1 MPKHPG
7 SFLVAALAGAFAL
20 TCHAEH
26 SGTGPFDSLA
36 RDQVLSQSS
45 VHALAQ
51 DRKGYL
57 WIGTQAGLD
66 RYDGYRIRSWK
77 SDADDPQTL
86 SHGFIKDLLVA
97 ADGTLWVGTA
107 RGLDRL
113 DPDTGALSR
122 LPVQLPDG
130 SRTSGDIDA
139 GSLVEDGN
147 GDIYATGL
155 NPSQPLRWRPGR
167 PTLEPVEV
175 AGRLAPVQ
183 RSGARAALTRDRAG
197 RIWLAGRGGLW
208 RLDRET
214 DRFEPVLR
222 VETDKRIPVVTEH
235 VLTAGPGNGISYASA
250 EGLFIVDPDAEP
262 AIRHLRPARH
272 GFDSDATRAVASDS
286 RGALW
291 FTAPGVVGRL
301 DRDGRWQRFDQP
313 SLDQRDRENRGAHTL
328 HLEETPDG
336 DIWLAGLFGLLRFDP
351 ESSRMHRYRHDPND
365 PSSPP
370 PTVAE
375 NGYRIFLDR
384 FGTLWIGGHLGGIA
398 RLPPHAERFLHVRD
412 TAPSNT
418 NRNIVRAITE
428 QRLDEREFVWVAN
441 QNHGVT
447 AWERSGPKDYR
458 LAARYEPGGG
468 ISRIGVVRDIAI
480 DPADDSVWLAGTIGL
495 GRVETAGEPI
505 EVVEFSGRPAPASLR
520 TLQFT
525 EPGRAVAAGGANGR
539 TRIWLLET
547 AGGRPSIR
555 RTLTAPDEPR
565 SQTIFHVA
573 PRSNGDLV
581 ATYGDGILLLDP
593 ESGEVGRHFPGLH
606 PRREAARPLFMLSPD
621 GNGGFWAGTRGAG
634 LLHIRFIGRDQPVF
648 SRITAE
654 DGLPDETVYAIL
666 PDATG
671 KLWLSTNRGIVRFDP
686 DARSFNQ
693 YTPGDGLQGWEFN
706 HAVAHIGESGRY
718 YFGGVFGWNVF
729 EPGRVR
735 PLLQP
740 PELDLTGVF
749 VNDRPLAIGPDR
761 RLPPLR
767 HDRNRLVIDYAG
779 LHFAAPDRIRYQYR
793 LDGVD
798 DDWIDAGTTPQAR
811 YASLTPGKYRFEVR
825 AANLDGIW
833 SAAEELLRFEILRPP
848 WATPW
853 AWALYAAAAAVLV
866 LTVLAQQKRKRHRLQ
881 ILVDKRTE
889 ELRQQNELV
898 DHQARQL
905 EAALRARTTL
915 FANVSHEFRTPLT
928 LIQASIDRLAVAP
941 DPDAVATARRYS
953 GRLLRLVEQ
962 LLDLSR
968 LRLGRA
974 PRPEP
979 QWRLDSV
986 VSQTVEAFR
995 PVADERRVALET
1007 RINGAW
1013 HTECPQDLVEKI
1025 LLNLLSNAI
1034 KFTPAGGRVTV
1045 SLEPSGNE
1053 AELAVADTG
1062 PGIAQADQERIFE
1075 RFYRAESAENDRTV
1089 GAGIGLALVFES
1101 ARAAGGR
1108 LHLDSAPGRGS
1119 RFSVTLPAERP
1130 IPGSLQRPPETDA
1143 ERRELDV
1150 ATLLTTTPADTAPS
1164 HRAEAASPAE
1174 SLLVVEDNPDLREYL
1189 ANALS
1194 DRWHV
1199 VLAADGREGLER
1211 ARELQPDLI
1220 VSDLMM
1226 PHVDGFEMLSALR
1239 TNIDTSHI
1247 PVLMLTARQDEDTRL
1262 KAFTLSADGFLAKP
1276 FRIDELKARL
1286 AQMIL
1291 QRERTQAW
1299 ARGQRTAEP
1308 RAGQDADGEPPAD
1321 AISDR
1326 DRRML
1331 ETLERWLA
1339 EHFADPQLDIGAMA
1353 EAVHVAP
1360 RTLQRKLK
1368 SLLGQSPAHF
1378 IRDFRMA
1385 RARELLRE
1393 TDRSVTEIALAVG
1406 YSSSQYF
1413 SRAFRQVHGRP
1424 PEAWRRT
1431 VDSSTD

>member
-1 MPKHPG
+1 M
-7 SFLVAALAGAFAL
+7 AAFAGAFAL
-20 TCHAEH
+20 SGSADPG
-26 SGTGPFDSLA
+26 GTGPFQSLA

-51 DRKGYL
+51 DREGYL

-77 SDADDPQTL
+77 SDPDDPGTL
-86 SHGFIKDLLVA
+86 SHGFVKDLLA
-97 ADGTLWVGTA
+97 ARDGRIWVGTA

-113 DPDTGALSR
+113 DPGTGSVTR

-139 GSLVEDGN
+139 GSLIEDGN

-155 NPSQPLRWRPGR
+155 RPSRPLRWRPGR

-175 AGRLAPVQ
+175 VDPPSPLEDPG
-183 RSGARAALTRDRAG
+183 SRAALARDRAG
-197 RIWLAGRGGLW
+197 RIWLAGRTGLW
-208 RLDRET
+208 RLDRST

-222 VETDKRIPVVTEH
+222 TKADEPFAVVTEH
-235 VLTAGPGNGISYASA
+235 VVTAGPGNGVSYASG
-250 EGLFIVDPDAEP
+250 EGLFIVDPDAESP
-262 AIRHLRPARH
+262 IRHLRPARH
-272 GFDSDATRAVASDS
+272 GFDSDRVRAVAADS
-286 RGALW
+286 GDALW
-291 FTAPGVVGRL
+291 FTAPGIVGRV
-301 DRDGRWQRFDQP
+301 DRDGRWRRFEQP
-313 SLDQRDRENRGAHTL
+313 ALDPNNFENRGAHTL
-328 HLEETPDG
+328 HVEETPDG

-351 ESSRMHRYRHDPND
+351 ESGRMQRYRHDPND

-384 FGTLWIGGHLGGIA
+384 FGTLWVGGHLGGIA
-398 RLPPHAERFLHVRD
+398 RLAPHSERFVHVRD
-412 TAPSNT
+412 TAPSDT
-418 NRNIVRAITE
+418 NRNIVRAIAE
-428 QRLDEREFVWVAN
+428 HRVNEREFVWVSN

-447 AWERSGPKDYR
+447 AWERFGPKDYR
-458 LAARYEPGGG
+458 VAARYEPGGE
-468 ISRIGVVRDIAI
+468 ISRIGVVRGIAV
-480 DPADDSVWLAGTIGL
+480 DPADDSVWLAGTLGL
-495 GRVETAGEPI
+495 GRVETAGDPI
-505 EVVEFSGRPAPASLR
+505 EFVEFPSRPAPAALR
-520 TLQFT
+520 VLRFSA
-525 EPGRAVAAGGANGR
+525 PGRAIAAGGADGR
-539 TRIWLLET
+539 ARIWIVDT
-547 AGGRPSIR
+547 AGAVPSIL

-565 SQTIFHVA
+565 SSAIFHVA
-573 PRSNGDLV
+573 TRANGDLV

-593 ESGEVGRHFPGLH
+593 ESGEVSRHVPGLQ
-606 PRREAARPLFMLSPD
+606 PRRDALRPLFMLAPD
-621 GNGGFWAGTRGAG
+621 GSDGFWAGTRGGG

-648 SRITAE
+648 SRITSEA
-654 DGLPDETVYAIL
+654 GLPDETVYAIL
-666 PDATG
+666 PDASG
-671 KLWLSTNRGIVRFDP
+671 KLWLSTNHGVVRFDP
-686 DARSFNQ
+686 ENRSFSQ

-706 HAVAHIGESGRY
+706 HAVAHIGASGRY

-740 PELDLTGVF
+740 PELALAGVR
-749 VNDRPLAIGPDR
+749 VNDRTVEIGADR

-793 LDGVD
+793 LEGVD
-798 DDWIDAGTTPQAR
+798 DEWIDAGTTPQAR

-833 SAAEELLRFEILRPP
+833 SSAEELLRFEILRPP

-853 AWALYAAAAAVLV
+853 AWALYAAAAAVLI
-866 LTVLAQQKRKRHRLQ
+866 LTVLAQQKRKRLRLQ
-881 ILVDKRTE
+881 KIVDRRTE

-905 EAALRARTTL
+905 EAALKARTTL

-941 DPDAVATARRYS
+941 DPHAVATARRYAD
-953 GRLLRLVEQ
+953 RLLRLVEQ

-974 PRPEP
+974 PRSQPE
-979 QWRLDSV
+979 WRLDSV
-986 VSQTVEAFR
+986 VSQTAEAFQ
-995 PVADERRVALET
+995 PVAEERGIELET
-1007 RINGAW
+1007 RLDGAW
-1013 HTECPQDLVEKI
+1013 HTDCPQDLVEKI

-1034 KFTPAGGRVTV
+1034 KFTPPGGRVTV
-1045 SLEPSGNE
+1045 SLQPSGNE

-1062 PGIAQADQERIFE
+1062 PGIADADRERIFE
-1075 RFYRAESAENDRTV
+1075 RFYRAESAESDRTV

-1101 ARAAGGR
+1101 ARAVGGR
-1108 LHLDSAPGRGS
+1108 LHVDSEPGQGS
-1119 RFSVTLPAERP
+1119 RFSVSLPAARP
-1130 IPGSLQRPPETDA
+1130 APGRLRRPPDTDA
-1143 ERRELDV
+1143 DRRKLDV
-1150 ATLLTTTPADTAPS
+1150 ATLMASAPPEAATSPLADTDTET
-1164 HRAEAASPAE
+1164 EAAAE
-1174 SLLVVEDNPDLREYL
+1174 TLLVVEDNADLREYL
-1189 ANALS
+1189 ADALS
-1194 DRWHV
+1194 DRWRV
-1199 VLAADGREGLER
+1199 LLAADGRAGLEL
-1211 ARELQPDLI
+1211 AREALPDLI

-1226 PHVDGFEMLSALR
+1226 PDVDGFEMLSGLR

-1247 PVLMLTARQDEDTRL
+1247 PVLLLTARQDEDTRL

-1276 FRIDELKARL
+1276 FRIEELRARL
-1286 AQMIL
+1286 AQMMR
-1291 QRERTQAW
+1291 QRERVRHW
-1299 ARGQRTAEP
+1299 VRRRRSVEAESMP
-1308 RAGQDADGEPPAD
+1308 ADETEVPSD
-1321 AISDR
+1321 AISAR
-1326 DRRML
+1326 DRRL
-1331 ETLERWLA
+1331 LQTLERWLA
-1339 EHFADPQLDIGAMA
+1339 AHFTDPAIDIGAMA
-1353 EAVHVAP
+1353 EAVHVTP

-1368 SLLGQSPAHF
+1368 ALLGQSPAHY

-1393 TDRSVTEIALAVG
+1393 TERTVTEIAHAVG

-1431 VDSSTD
+1431 ADSPAD

>member
-1 MPKHPG
+1 MPKQPG
-7 SFLVAALAGAFAL
+7 PFLIAAFAGAFAL
-20 TCHAEH
+20 TGNAEH
-26 SGTGPFDSLA
+26 TGPFDSLA

-77 SDADDPQTL
+77 SDADDPHTL
-86 SHGFIKDLLVA
+86 SHGFVTDLLVA
-97 ADGTLWVGTA
+97 GDGTLWVGTV

-113 DPDTGALSR
+113 DPDTGTLTR
-122 LPVQLPDG
+122 LPVQLRDG

-147 GDIYATGL
+147 GEIYATGL
-155 NPSQPLRWRPGR
+155 NPARPLRWRPGR
-167 PTLEPVEV
+167 PTLEPVDV
-175 AGRLAPVQ
+175 AGRFAPSEE
-183 RSGARAALTRDRAG
+183 SGNHRALTRDRAG
-197 RIWLAGRGGLW
+197 RIWLAGRTGLW
-208 RLDRET
+208 RLNREA
-214 DRFEPVLR
+214 DRFEQILQ
-222 VETDKRIPVVTEH
+222 VEPEDRFPVVTEH
-235 VLTAGPGNGISYASA
+235 VVAAGPGNGVTYASA
-250 EGLFIVDPDAEP
+250 RGLFIIDPGADP
-262 AIRHLRPARH
+262 PIRHLRPSRH
-272 GFDSDATRAVASDS
+272 GFASDEARAVATDALD
-286 RGALW
+286 ALW
-291 FTAPGVVGRL
+291 FTAPGVLGRL
-301 DRDGRWQRFDQP
+301 DRNGRWQRFDQP
-313 SLDQRDRENRGAHTL
+313 ALAQADRENRGAHML
-328 HLEETPDG
+328 HVERTPDG
-336 DIWLAGLFGLLRFDP
+336 DFWLAGLFGLLRFDP
-351 ESSRMHRYRHDPND
+351 ESGRMHRYRHDPND

-398 RLPPHAERFLHVRD
+398 RLPPHSERFVHVRD
-412 TAPSNT
+412 ETPSDT
-418 NRNIVRAITE
+418 NRNIVRAIAE
-428 QRLDEREFVWVAN
+428 QRLGEREFVWAAN

-447 AWERSGPKDYR
+447 AWERLGPKAYR
-458 LAARYEPGGG
+458 RATRYEPGGE

-480 DPADDSVWLAGTIGL
+480 DPADDSVWLAGTLGL
-495 GRVETAGEPI
+495 GRVQTAGDSI
-505 EVVEFSGRPAPASLR
+505 AVVEFPSEPAPAALR
-520 TLQFT
+520 ALRFT
-525 EPGRAVAAGGANGR
+525 GPGRAVAAGAANGR
-539 TRIWLLET
+539 SMIWLLDAT
-547 AGGRPSIR
+547 GDRPSIR
-555 RTLTAPDEPR
+555 RTLTAPEEPR
-565 SQTIFHVA
+565 SHPIFHVA
-573 PRSNGDLV
+573 ERANGDLI

-593 ESGEVGRHFPGLH
+593 ESGKVARHVPGLY
-606 PRREAARPLFMLSPD
+606 PRREAARPLFMLAPD
-621 GNGGFWAGTRGAG
+621 DNGGFWAGTRGAG
-634 LLHIRFIGRDQPVF
+634 LLHIRFIGPDQPVF

-706 HAVAHIGESGRY
+706 HTVGHIGASGRY

-729 EPGRVR
+729 DPGRVR

-740 PELDLTGVF
+740 PELDLTGVY
-749 VNDRPLAIGPDR
+749 VDDRPVAVGPDG
-761 RLPPLR
+761 RLPPLS
-767 HDRNRLVIDYAG
+767 HHRNRLVIDYAG

-798 DDWIDAGTTPQAR
+798 DDWIDAGATPQAR

-833 SAAEELLRFEILRPP
+833 SSAEELLRFEILRPP

-853 AWALYAAAAAVLV
+853 AWALYAAAAGVLV

-881 ILVDKRTE
+881 RLVDQRTE

-905 EAALRARTTL
+905 EAALKARTTL

-941 DPDAVATARRYS
+941 DPGAVATARRYS

-986 VSQTVEAFR
+986 VSQTIEAFR
-995 PVADERRVALET
+995 PVADERRIALET

-1045 SLEPSGNE
+1045 SLEPSGND
-1053 AELAVADTG
+1053 AELAVTDTG

-1075 RFYRAESAENDRTV
+1075 RFYRAESAETDHTV
-1089 GAGIGLALVFES
+1089 GAGIGLALAFES

-1108 LHLDSAPGRGS
+1108 LNLDSAPGRGS

-1130 IPGSLQRPPETDA
+1130 AAGSLQRPPDTDV
-1143 ERRELDV
+1143 ERQELDV
-1150 ATLLTTTPADTAPS
+1150 ATLLATTPADTARS
-1164 HRAEAASPAE
+1164 RRADTTSTAE
-1174 SLLVVEDNPDLREYL
+1174 TLLVVEDNPDLRQYL
-1189 ANALS
+1189 ADALS

-1199 VLAADGREGLER
+1199 VLAADGREGLEQ
-1211 ARELQPDLI
+1211 AREVQPDLI

-1226 PHVDGFEMLSALR
+1226 PHVDGFEMLTALR

-1247 PVLMLTARQDEDTRL
+1247 PVLMLTARQDDDTRL

-1286 AQMIL
+1286 AQMIV
-1291 QRERTQAW
+1291 QRERVQAW
-1299 ARGQRTAEP
+1299 ARGQRTDAP
-1308 RAGQDADGEPPAD
+1308 RPGDGDDVEAPVD
-1321 AISDR
+1321 AISER

-1331 ETLERWLA
+1331 EALERWLA
-1339 EHFADPQLDIGAMA
+1339 ESYADPQLDISAMA
-1353 EAVHVAP
+1353 EVVHVTP

-1385 RARELLRE
+1385 RARELLRD
-1393 TDRSVTEIALAVG
+1393 TDRTVTEIALAVG
-1406 YSSSQYF
+1406 YASSQYF

-1424 PEAWRRT
+1424 PETWRKT
-1431 VDSSTD
+1431 VDSSAD